1 MFLKTEQFEY
11 NGVSVTLSELS
22 ALQRFD
28 YIKFV
33 SDAEQQETTK
43 HDVVHINQRYLETA
57 SLLVAMSLWHSHSLK
72 GTLASPET
80 EMQQIRREVM
90 LGWPADALNQAT
102 NQVLYLSGMLGN
114 RHDADPE
121 QTGKAEATEP
131 VTSKKHSKAS

>member
-1 MFLKTEQFEY
+1 
-11 NGVSVTLSELS
+11 
-22 ALQRFD
+22 R
-28 YIKFV
+28 
-33 SDAEQQETTK
+33 
-43 HDVVHINQRYLETA
+43 INQRYLETA

-102 NQVLYLSGMLGN
+102 NRVLYLSGMLDN

-121 QTGKAEATEP
+121 PTGKTEATEP